1 MVIITTTILSI
12 AKANKD
18 FRTLTPTPTTNQYY
32 VQMEMEII

>member
-1 MVIITTTILSI
+1 MVITITTILQI
-12 AKANKD
+12 TKANKD